1 MIMRSEVSI
10 TRRQHRGNTQAA
22 LRQSAG
28 RACSTG
34 LLGNWQ
40 LQIAHVNSAAP
51 AVIHGMLY
59 YLYALSIRSLVALLE
74 ARECAMLLILVAFS
88 TRAHT
93 GHSAQTSLSRL
104 QLHFALPLASFSQLI
119 HVTSCTS

>member
-1 MIMRSEVSI
+1 MIMRSGVSI

-88 TRAHT
+88 THT
-93 GHSAQTSLSRL
+93 GHSVQTSLSRL
-104 QLHFALPLASFSQLI
+104 QVHFALPLASFSQLI
-119 HVTSCTS
+119 HNTSCTS